1 MKRALLP
8 ICLLAVAMV
17 AHAQQQEE
25 GLLQRIDGARPDSKK
40 VSFMQDKTFGASSFA
55 TKSYGTATY
64 GGLKSAQLKTFE
76 THSFFGVKNPWF
88 GKKVFDTYA
97 SNSAG
102 RKAKETDQK
111 FQTDSFA
118 VKEYEKGDKKD
129 LVDAS
134 SVLPDSA
141 QPRKYLGREQ
151 PDKKDGVD
159 KFTQNLHKDM
169 SIDDVRDL
177 LNKGK
182 GE

>member
-1 MKRALLP
+1 M
-8 ICLLAVAMV
+8 AMA

-25 GLLQRIDGARPDSKK
+25 GLLQRIENAKPDSKK
-40 VSFMQDKTFGASSFA
+40 VNFMQNKGFA
-55 TKSYGTATY
+55 ATTYGTKAYGTATY
-64 GGLKSAQLKTFE
+64 GGLKGADVKTFE
-76 THSFFGVKNPWF
+76 TRSFFGVKNPWF

-97 SNSAG
+97 SRSAD
-102 RKAKETDQK
+102 RKAKETGQK
-111 FQTDSFA
+111 FQTDAFA
-118 VKEYEKGDKKD
+118 VQAYEKGQKKD

-134 SVLPDSA
+134 TVVPDA
-141 QPRKYLGREQ
+141 AKPRKYLGREQ

-159 KFTQNLHKDM
+159 KFTQNLSKDM